1 MNPISSR
8 YAVPLS
14 LCAEHSPEVVGGKA
28 HNLGRLSAVGLSA
41 PAGWSLTVD
50 LWRAVQEETGLG
62 SEIGRSLSAIQDNP
76 VQTGVI
82 LRGLRD
88 HILTAPLP
96 DWVETLVASI
106 SEELLAAGPVIVRSS
121 APHEDGE
128 IRSQAGI
135 YESVPGNRNTQ
146 DVLTSIRAVW
156 ASLFTE
162 RALFYNGG
170 QLPTSMAVIVQRD
183 IKPHVAGVMFTCDPL
198 TGAREPIVQFERASA
213 NAVTSGRGA
222 CREIRL
228 RDLSGV
234 AGEEDVPPLL
244 TDALLRSASIAE
256 RLPGGPWDIEWVWDG
271 DRLFLLQARRIT
283 STEAA
288 RITSTWAFE
297 EELSRIYKLDLGKC
311 GDRLIKELRKKI
323 WFRLFCLR
331 KGLCTFRTI
340 YVVYRRSDLPAIVK
354 DISSQL
360 SIPYLRVSWG
370 DRTQRVHLSKLEL
383 ALAQGMDCNR
393 LADPAYAAAEISE
406 IVPSDMIGFSTVL
419 GDDSIVIEAYPGGAK
434 GTKSGRWPAT
444 VYSYGRLGLETIDR
458 PEYDQRAFFDSETMD
473 WVTVDCE
480 RYTID
485 LDEKL
490 AERVAQVTRQFCDAF
505 GEVRLEWY
513 IYNQEIYIKDLTVEN
528 QPLQCVPQAAT
539 VSPGVASGYAV
550 CLDDISEYD
559 ELAERFMISVRH
571 LDDGVAS
578 SELVAQTHDLCQQKP
593 IIVVAEYPSIG
604 LASIIQYVHGFVF
617 ERCPLLC
624 HLAIILRERGIPAIV
639 VANARSR
646 ISTGDS
652 LQIGPDGL
660 SVMPSLMTGT
670 GGRSEEGVQ

>member
-1 MNPISSR
+1 MLEVASVNPISSR

-28 HNLGRLSAVGLSA
+28 HNLGRLSAVGLSV

-256 RLPGGPWDIEWVWDG
+256 RLPGGPWD
-271 DRLFLLQARRIT
+271 
-283 STEAA
+283 
-288 RITSTWAFE
+288 
-297 EELSRIYKLDLGKC
+297 LS
-311 GDRLIKELRKKI
+311 LIHI
-323 WFRLFCLR
+323 
-331 KGLCTFRTI
+331 
-340 YVVYRRSDLPAIVK
+340 
-354 DISSQL
+354 
-360 SIPYLRVSWG
+360 
-370 DRTQRVHLSKLEL
+370 
-383 ALAQGMDCNR
+383 
-393 LADPAYAAAEISE
+393 
-406 IVPSDMIGFSTVL
+406 
-419 GDDSIVIEAYPGGAK
+419 
-434 GTKSGRWPAT
+434 
-444 VYSYGRLGLETIDR
+444 
-458 PEYDQRAFFDSETMD
+458 
-473 WVTVDCE
+473 
-480 RYTID
+480 
-485 LDEKL
+485 
-490 AERVAQVTRQFCDAF
+490 
-505 GEVRLEWY
+505 
-513 IYNQEIYIKDLTVEN
+513 
-528 QPLQCVPQAAT
+528 
-539 VSPGVASGYAV
+539 
-550 CLDDISEYD
+550 
-559 ELAERFMISVRH
+559 
-571 LDDGVAS
+571 
-578 SELVAQTHDLCQQKP
+578 
-593 IIVVAEYPSIG
+593 
-604 LASIIQYVHGFVF
+604 
-617 ERCPLLC
+617 
-624 HLAIILRERGIPAIV
+624 
-639 VANARSR
+639 
-646 ISTGDS
+646 
-652 LQIGPDGL
+652 
-660 SVMPSLMTGT
+660 
-670 GGRSEEGVQ
+670 